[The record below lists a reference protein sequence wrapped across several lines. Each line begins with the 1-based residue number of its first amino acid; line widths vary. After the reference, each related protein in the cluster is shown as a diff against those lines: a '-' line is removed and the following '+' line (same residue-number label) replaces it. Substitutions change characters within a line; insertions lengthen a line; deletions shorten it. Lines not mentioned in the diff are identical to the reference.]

1 MGGGVMSAMPQR
13 AADVAGHGSSMH
25 QSGSAMQA
33 SFASTG
39 VQSGVRPHQVRPHA
53 LVAEGLME

>member
-53 LVAEGLME
+53 LVA